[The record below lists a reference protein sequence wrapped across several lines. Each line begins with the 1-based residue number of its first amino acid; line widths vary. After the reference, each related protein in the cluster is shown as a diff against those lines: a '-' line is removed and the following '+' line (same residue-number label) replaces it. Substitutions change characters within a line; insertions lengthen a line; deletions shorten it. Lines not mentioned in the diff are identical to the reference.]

1 MSAAW
6 ASAGARERAARLCA
20 ILVAAALLAWPAWLN
35 HYPIIFVDT
44 THYILQGRN
53 GQVPW
58 DKTAAYGL
66 FLALFDR
73 SFSLWLPLL
82 AQVVMLSHLLWLTQ
96 RVACGVVTP
105 LRHLLLTAALAL
117 LTSAPWFASTLMPD
131 HFTPMLVLGFYLL
144 AFGDGRLMSWEWAWI
159 AALSALAAAVHLS
172 HIPLA
177 LGLLL
182 LVMLL
187 RRQMRPVLR
196 CAAPLLAALLFILGT
211 NWPTLGRVT
220 LSPHGSVFL
229 LARLQEDGSAVRL
242 LRERCPDS
250 GWYLCDFLDAL
261 PMDTDRFLWS
271 ADSPPNRDAAGQPR
285 AEGNIRLAPEAAA
298 VVGATLR
305 AYPFEVLR
313 DGMANGAE
321 QLFRTRLRDTFS
333 SSDLHGFAAVALD
346 EGFPPREQRAFRAS
360 GQMRGW
366 LAELPLGWVH
376 QPVLLMAAL
385 VILGAWWRMARSPAS
400 ERDSKRLGLVLFVL
414 AGVTGN
420 AFATGPLSKPH
431 DRYQSRIAWLLP
443 LGAILLLSP
452 RAGVPAR
459 PWVLSPPASG

>member
-1 MSAAW
+1 
-6 ASAGARERAARLCA
+6 
-20 ILVAAALLAWPAWLN
+20 
-35 HYPIIFVDT
+35 
-44 THYILQGRN
+44 
-53 GQVPW
+53 
-58 DKTAAYGL
+58 
-66 FLALFDR
+66 
-73 SFSLWLPLL
+73 
-82 AQVVMLSHLLWLTQ
+82 
-96 RVACGVVTP
+96 
-105 LRHLLLTAALAL
+105 
-117 LTSAPWFASTLMPD
+117 
-131 HFTPMLVLGFYLL
+131 
-144 AFGDGRLMSWEWAWI
+144 MSWEWAWI

-211 NWPTLGRVT
+211 NWLTLGRVT

-313 DGMANGAE
+313 DGLANGAE

-443 LGAILLLSP
+443 LGAILVLSP